1 MASIYNENGEQFQD
15 LEISNVDGNIAGLS
29 YVDAS
34 GNKQTISINLANV
47 DITDPRAIA
56 EAIAHET
63 VDIGK
68 HQANEGNAIA
78 RGSMV
83 SAIMDM
89 MNYGNANTN
98 DLTTEQWLANNK
110 DSSVLS
116 LGNTNLRS
124 NINNASS
131 GNGTANALFREMGV
145 ATITTALKIAG
156 VTGKEVEIKNSGEDV
171 FATAGD
177 AIYGIAGLNQEAKDK
192 LNDDVKQATH
202 AAEQYNKLDATV
214 TNAAISIMQN
224 PTATLAAIGE
234 MPLNVLD
241 TLNRNPLEILFTT
254 EGYAYALN
262 EYQEGYYLT
271 AGAALLGTIAIDNP
285 LGLTGKQ
292 ATKTIAKETVENIA
306 EQSGKKLIK
315 ETAEYEL
322 VYGSQEG
329 LTTILDSARFTLEGT
344 RNTNKKPL
352 LATEANAQQAMNL
365 GALADSV
372 VRNNATDN
380 TIFVIGR
387 REDTAIAQD
396 WYGYTVLNSPTWT
409 ARLNDEVI
417 IDVIRNQQ
425 NVYVASP
432 LVEKNLKKID
442 KLTGVEIETVTQR
455 EVNMLKGAGYQGQG
469 DYLIPSSKLDLY
481 K

>member
-131 GNGTANALFREMGV
+131 GNGTANALFRELGA

-177 AIYGIAGLNQEAKDK
+177 AIYGIAGLNKQGQTDIEK
-192 LNDDVKQATH
+192 DVKQAVH
-202 AAEQYNKLDATV
+202 AGEEYQKLSNAVD
-214 TNAAISIMQN
+214 NAAYAILSN
-224 PTATLAAIGE
+224 PVDTLKAIGN
-234 MPLNVLD
+234 MPLSVLD
-241 TLNRNPLEILFTT
+241 GINKNPLETLFMA
-254 EGYAYALN
+254 EGYSYALD
-262 EYQEGYYLT
+262 EYNQGYYAT
-271 AGAALLGTIAIDNP
+271 AGIAAVGSLYIDIAGIGNP
-285 LGLTGKQ
+285 AKAGVKTG
-292 ATKTIAKETVENIA
+292 
-306 EQSGKKLIK
+306 IK
-315 ETAEYEL
+315 ETIIKEVVEHEL
-322 VYGSQEG
+322 VYGSKEGFSVAQHLGLDNVPFEKLNVTGIYSSNKANKELFNTGIYVDAPILPNTTVIEGSYKNSGNTLIRNYDNVNSGLYGRFTTMPSEIEG
-329 LTTILDSARFTLEGT
+329 L
-344 RNTNKKPL
+344 
-352 LATEANAQQAMNL
+352 
-365 GALADSV
+365 SV
-372 VRNNATDN
+372 N
-380 TIFVIGR
+380 
-387 REDTAIAQD
+387 Q
-396 WYGYTVLNSPTWT
+396 
-409 ARLNDEVI
+409 
-417 IDVIRNQQ
+417 IRNKLALPTPPTSQGIVYPTSSDQLRFSIVNPNYEQQ
-425 NVYVASP
+425 GGKIQ
-432 LVEKNLKKID
+432 VELLNTLD
-442 KLTGVEIETVTQR
+442 RSQFEKL
-455 EVNMLKGAGYQGQG
+455 G
-469 DYLIPSSKLDLY
+469 DLIK
-481 K
+481 